1 MELIGLLIRLF
12 LALFLGTQ
20 TTVTPPITNGSTFRS
35 YTLIENVDAAVL
47 ESFPV
52 QIQLNIV
59 GAQPDGC
66 DLPVIIEQRRE
77 ENVVTV
83 EIYRLGDP
91 AMMCAAVLIPY
102 RERIMLDG
110 GFEFGTYTIIV
121 NDYILEVKI

>member
-1 MELIGLLIRLF
+1 MDLIDLLIRLF

-20 TTVTPPITNGSTFRS
+20 TTVTPPTNTFRS
-35 YTLIENVDAAVL
+35 YTLIENVEVSIL
-47 ESFPV
+47 ESFPA

-66 DLPVIIEQRRE
+66 DLPVIVEQKRG
-77 ENVVTV
+77 ENAVTL

-102 RERIMLDG
+102 RETIILDD
-110 GFEFGTYTIIV
+110 GFEPGTYTITV
-121 NDYILEVKI
+121 NDFTLEVEV

>member
-1 MELIGLLIRLF
+1 MDIIGLLIRLL

-20 TTVTPPITNGSTFRS
+20 ITVTPPTNTFRS
-35 YTLIENVDAAVL
+35 YTHINNVQAVVL
-47 ESFPV
+47 ESFPA

-66 DLPVIIEQRRE
+66 DLPVIVEQSRE
-77 ENVVTV
+77 ENTVTV

-102 RERIMLDG
+102 RETIMLDG
-110 GFEFGTYTIIV
+110 GFEPGTFTITI
-121 NDYILEVKI
+121 NDFTLEVEI